1 MIDERS
7 WKEFRES
14 GMLWF
19 INTILH
25 AFGWAICVDIADETD
40 EIRSAY
46 PARVKFRGFS
56 ESSNTKGYIN
66 LSKYMVENAETLLKE
81 AEE

>member
-1 MIDERS
+1 MVNKRS

-19 INTILH
+19 VNTILH
-25 AFGWAICVDIADETD
+25 AFGWAICVEVDDETR
-40 EIRSAY
+40 EIKSAY

-56 ESSNTKGYIN
+56 ESANTKGYIN

-81 AEE
+81 TEE